1 MNCRV
6 KGCQEPPGLLVA
18 TIRGQKEP
26 WHFCLRHFWQGVHKL
41 LELDAGQVI
50 VSGLPG
56 VSNLAALKAVD
67 EAKKAAGE

>member
-6 KGCQEPPGLLVA
+6 KGCQEPPGPLVA
-18 TIRGQKEP
+18 TVKGQNES

-41 LELDAGQVI
+41 LDRNQGQVI

-56 VSNLAALKAVD
+56 VSNLAVLKAVD
-67 EAKKAAGE
+67 EAKRIAE